1 MPIKKTYALLD
12 HNAQYF
18 MLPLSFV
25 NDGEAIRW
33 FTTVVNS
40 EDKTQAPTLYPE
52 QFSLYRLADY
62 DDQSGM
68 FVPRENENET
78 IAMKPKEIVTGVQ
91 VKNEES
97 KTFTVEQ
104 LITLLDDR
112 ISKSVNEI
120 GNKLTDQIEVNK

>member
-1 MPIKKTYALLD
+1 
-12 HNAQYF
+12 
-18 MLPLSFV
+18 
-25 NDGEAIRW
+25 
-33 FTTVVNS
+33 
-40 EDKTQAPTLYPE
+40 
-52 QFSLYRLADY
+52 
-62 DDQSGM
+62 
-68 FVPRENENET
+68 
-78 IAMKPKEIVTGVQ
+78 MKPKEIVTGVQ